1 MDCRPET
8 VALTSLNIWCF
19 QLKMHLQPDVVLRP
33 GMCPADAKATAPFAP
48 FGAARAPPRA
58 SPGALPLPWSVLSRL
73 KAVTEKGC
81 CSRSMSGTRDN
92 LSSDCGHMPGLPG
105 TRSGGKASP
114 GEEPRRL
121 GPPTFLQR
129 ALCSSQGP
137 GRWGDKPR
145 PGSPRLVHRS
155 TCACTGFLTPSHF
168 PHLSCFPA
176 CPMGGK
182 VGDQKCVIVP

>member
-81 CSRSMSGTRDN
+81 CSGSMSGTRDN
-92 LSSDCGHMPGLPG
+92 LSSDCGHLPGLPG
-105 TRSGGKASP
+105 TQSAGKASP

-121 GPPTFLQR
+121 GPPPSCKGLYAPAR
-129 ALCSSQGP
+129 ALAGGETSPAP
-137 GRWGDKPR
+137 GLPAW
-145 PGSPRLVHRS
+145 
-155 TCACTGFLTPSHF
+155 CTGALVPAQASSHPLISPTRLAF
-168 PHLSCFPA
+168 QPA
-176 CPMGGK
+176 PWVAK
-182 VGDQKCVIVP
+182 